1 MGCGAVIELAKQSAS
16 YIIEPMDDKAG
27 AKGREKRR
35 DAERSRKAI
44 LSAAE
49 AQFAERGFDAA
60 SLGQIAAAAG
70 LSRGTPSYFFGS
82 KEQLYQA
89 VLEQAFS
96 DREEATRNA
105 CRPLVAWASA
115 NDSSSLQAPMS
126 QAVEGYI
133 EFLRL
138 RPSFLKL
145 IQREELAGGAR
156 LRGVPRESRAIEEAF
171 EAVLSVADKRGL
183 KAFSVADAV
192 LVFVSLTF
200 SPLTQRSTFMASLER
215 DLDEP
220 KARRAHVRLT
230 VDQLLHLT
238 GLN

>member
-1 MGCGAVIELAKQSAS
+1 MCSGADIELAKQSAS
-16 YIIEPMDDKAG
+16 YIIKSMGDRATGEG
-27 AKGREKRR
+27 QEKRR
-35 DAERSRKAI
+35 NAERSRKAI

-49 AQFAERGFDAA
+49 TQFAERGFDAV
-60 SLGQIAAAAG
+60 SLGQIASIAG

-89 VLEQAFS
+89 VLVQAFG
-96 DREEATRNA
+96 DRDEATRDA
-105 CRPLVAWASA
+105 CQPLVTWASA
-115 NDSSSLQAPMS
+115 GGGTSLRAPMS
-126 QAVEGYI
+126 EAVDGYI
-133 EFLRL
+133 EFLL
-138 RPSFLKL
+138 SRPSFLRL

-156 LRGVPRESRAIEEAF
+156 LRSVPRESRAIEEAF

-215 DLDEP
+215 DLGDP
-220 KARRAHVRLT
+220 KIRRAHVRLT
-230 VDQLLHLT
+230 ADQLLHLT

>member
-1 MGCGAVIELAKQSAS
+1 MGCAEIIELAKQSAS
-16 YIIEPMDDKAG
+16 YIIESMDGRASG
-27 AKGREKRR
+27 EGREKRR

-49 AQFAERGFDAA
+49 AQFAERGFDAV

-82 KEQLYQA
+82 KERLYQA
-89 VLEQAFS
+89 VLEQAFG

-105 CRPLVAWASA
+105 CRPLVAWAGSDGSA
-115 NDSSSLQAPMS
+115 SLKGPMS
-126 QAVEGYI
+126 EAVEGYL
-133 EFLRL
+133 EFLLR

-145 IQREELAGGAR
+145 IQREELAGGTR
-156 LRGVPRESRAIEEAF
+156 LRSVPRESRAIEEAF
-171 EAVLSVADKRGL
+171 ETVLSVAIKRKS

-200 SPLTQRSTFMASLER
+200 SPLTQRSTFMASLEL
-215 DLDEP
+215 DLSEP
-220 KARRAHVRLT
+220 KTRRAHVRL
-230 VDQLLHLT
+230 VVAQLLHLT
-238 GLN
+238 GLS

>member
-1 MGCGAVIELAKQSAS
+1 MN
-16 YIIEPMDDKAG
+16 DKASG
-27 AKGREKRR
+27 DGQEKRR

-44 LSAAE
+44 LGAAE
-49 AQFAERGFDAA
+49 KQFAERGFDAV
-60 SLGQIAAAAG
+60 SLGQIAAAAS

-89 VLEQAFS
+89 VLEQAFG

-105 CRPLVAWASA
+105 CRPLVAWASSGGGA
-115 NDSSSLQAPMS
+115 SLRTPMS
-126 QAVEGYI
+126 EAVEGYI
-133 EFLRL
+133 EFLRR
-138 RPSFLKL
+138 RPSFLRL
-145 IQREELAGGAR
+145 IQREELAGGTR
-156 LRGVPRESRAIEEAF
+156 LRSVPRESRAIEEAF
-171 EAVLSVADKRGL
+171 EAVLSVAGERGS

-215 DLDEP
+215 DLNEP
-220 KARRAHVRLT
+220 KVRRAHVRLT

>member
-1 MGCGAVIELAKQSAS
+1 MGCGEVIELAKQSAS
-16 YIIEPMDDKAG
+16 YIIESMDDEASG
-27 AKGREKRR
+27 KGQEKRR

-49 AQFAERGFDAA
+49 AQFAERGFDAV
-60 SLGQIAAAAG
+60 SLGQVAAAAG

-115 NDSSSLQAPMS
+115 NDTASLRAPMR

-133 EFLRL
+133 EFLLL

-171 EAVLSVADKRGL
+171 EAVLSAAERRGL

-215 DLDEP
+215 DLGEP
-220 KARRAHVRLT
+220 KVRRAHVRLT

>member
-1 MGCGAVIELAKQSAS
+1 
-16 YIIEPMDDKAG
+16 MDDEASG
-27 AKGREKRR
+27 KGQEKRR

-49 AQFAERGFDAA
+49 AQFAERGFDAV
-60 SLGQIAAAAG
+60 SLGQVAAAAG

-115 NDSSSLQAPMS
+115 NDTASLRAPMR

-133 EFLRL
+133 EFLLL

-171 EAVLSVADKRGL
+171 EAVLSAAERRGL

-215 DLDEP
+215 DLGEP
-220 KARRAHVRLT
+220 KVRRAHVRLT

>member
-1 MGCGAVIELAKQSAS
+1 
-16 YIIEPMDDKAG
+16 MDDKASG
-27 AKGREKRR
+27 KGQEKRR

-49 AQFAERGFDAA
+49 AQFAERGFDAV

-115 NDSSSLQAPMS
+115 NDSASLQDPMS

-156 LRGVPRESRAIEEAF
+156 LRDVPRESRAIEEAF

-220 KARRAHVRLT
+220 KVRRAHVRLT
-230 VDQLLHLT
+230 VDQLLHLI